1 MIPVPKLESEIID
14 PSATGNER
22 LYQAL
27 TTESQIRQSFE
38 RESKSVE
45 PKARHQNFL
54 KKGDKSRVYDPKE
67 VIKQHKKSQAEYKTM
82 HPELENYLS
91 SSHQS
96 MVLQS

>member
-1 MIPVPKLESEIID
+1 M
-14 PSATGNER
+14 
-22 LYQAL
+22 
-27 TTESQIRQSFE
+27 RQE

-67 VIKQHKKSQAEYKTM
+67 VIKQHKKSQAEYKTNM
-82 HPELENYLS
+82 HHSELDSQIS

-96 MVLQS
+96 MVLQSQDSYQTPQS